1 MRIRTPVVA
10 HLALGAIMLGCTAS
24 DPAPRTSSDTG
35 SVSGSGAAGSDS
47 AFLAAADRSRILGA
61 DSANVWMLIVSDF
74 QCPYCRIWHE
84 QTYDAIAREYVQPGR
99 VRMAYINLPS
109 GSHEHA
115 MPAAEAAMCA
125 GAQGKFWQVT
135 DGIFRTQ
142 ERWSQMPI
150 ASAVFDSVAGA
161 QQVDMPAWRKCV
173 SEHRTQ
179 AMIEADAARAREIG
193 ISSTPSFIVMR
204 GQEVVRGIAGAYPA
218 DTFRVVLDAAL
229 AGTRAPAPR

>member
-1 MRIRTPVVA
+1 MHLRTTFVA
-10 HLALGAIMLGCTAS
+10 LLAFGVATLGCTAS
-24 DPAPRTSSDTG
+24 DPAPRTASDTG
-35 SVSGSGAAGSDS
+35 HAAGSSAAGADS

-61 DSANVWMLIVSDF
+61 DSADVWMLIVSDF

-84 QTYDAIAREYVQPGR
+84 QTYEAIAREYVQPGK
-99 VRMAYINLPS
+99 VRLAYINLPS

-125 GAQGKFWQVT
+125 GIQGKFWQLT

-150 ASAVFDSVAGA
+150 ASAVFDSIAGA
-161 QQVDMPAWRKCV
+161 QQLDMPAWRECV

-179 AMIEADAARAREIG
+179 DMIEADATRAREIG
-193 ISSTPSFIVMR
+193 INSTPSFIVMR
-204 GQEVVRGIAGAYPA
+204 GQDVVRGIAGAFPA

-229 AGTRAPAPR
+229 AGGRAAAPR

>member
-1 MRIRTPVVA
+1 MHLRTTFVALLAFGVVT
-10 HLALGAIMLGCTAS
+10 LGCTAS
-24 DPAPRTSSDTG
+24 DPAPRTAAD
-35 SVSGSGAAGSDS
+35 SGRAAGSSGAGADS
-47 AFLAAADRSRILGA
+47 AFLAGADRSRILGA
-61 DSANVWMLIVSDF
+61 DSADVWMLIVSDF

-84 QTYDAIAREYVQPGR
+84 QTYEAIAREYVQPGK

-125 GAQGKFWQVT
+125 GVQGKFWQLT

-150 ASAVFDSVAGA
+150 ASAVFDSIAGA
-161 QQVDMPAWRKCV
+161 QQLDMPAWRECV

-179 AMIEADAARAREIG
+179 DMIEADAARAREIG
-193 ISSTPSFIVMR
+193 INSTPSFIVMR
-204 GQEVVRGIAGAYPA
+204 GEEMVRGIAGAYPA

-229 AGTRAPAPR
+229 AGGRAAAPR